1 MPAITF
7 HCPHCAANLKIRD
20 DQITSSPVACPDCR
34 KPMLI
39 TRDEFG
45 NVAVAAPAP
54 AISPAKGAKSQK
66 SAASGKAVGTAAGK
80 SPTPPIVREEPLEAA
95 SAQGEPSW
103 KRLSP
108 TTLWIGAA
116 LAGLVA
122 ILVAGILF
130 WPRGSKP
137 DSHVAEADD
146 AKSITVG
153 ARQPV
158 AGKSNSG
165 ASGKATRSSSAA
177 GLGQKGPTPPP
188 VAGRLGALGQK
199 IAEYRVK
206 KGHFPAAVPGRD
218 GLASS
223 ERLSWLAELVA
234 TVLQPGR
241 PEPAWSES
249 WRSQRNERFVRQRI
263 PEFLNPS
270 IDRLTGP
277 ENYPT
282 THFAGVAGVGADAA
296 DLPVDHPRAG
306 IFGNTRSTRMD
317 DIRDG
322 ASNTLMVV
330 GVTGDLGSWA
340 AAGRPTVRAFTR
352 EPYINGPDGIGTGS
366 PDRMMVLK
374 ADGSVQEFSAKT
386 DPRILRRMAA
396 MADGLPLDPKV
407 PGEPGDKSP
416 QTPSLDQLTAL
427 VAKVQPAPSA
437 AKAAD
442 GVATTAQSAGP
453 RPPLATVR
461 PPAKKSGAAPSAPVP
476 RANVA
481 AALGQR
487 VIRFEHNKP
496 APLRD
501 VLNDLEELV
510 TVPIRGDRQEIADL
524 DDLMQTPVSLEL
536 ENTTVA
542 AILEAVLAPARLTYQ
557 VRPDAIQLHR
567 LGPAT
572 GRASSP

>member
-39 TRDEFG
+39 MRDEFG
-45 NVAVAAPAP
+45 NVAAAAPAP
-54 AISPAKGAKSQK
+54 AGSPAKGARSQK
-66 SAASGKAVGTAAGK
+66 PPASGKAVGTATGK
-80 SPTPPIVREEPLEAA
+80 SQTTPPIVREEPPEAP
-95 SAQGEPSW
+95 AQGQPLW
-103 KRLSP
+103 KRLSRKA
-108 TTLWIGAA
+108 TLWIGAGV
-116 LAGLVA
+116 AGLAV
-122 ILVAGILF
+122 ILVAGTIFF
-130 WPRGSKP
+130 WPRGSRSA
-137 DSHVAEADD
+137 SHAVEADD
-146 AKSITVG
+146 PNLANMSGNQRVTGKNS
-153 ARQPV
+153 PL
-158 AGKSNSG
+158 AGQ
-165 ASGKATRSSSAA
+165 ASRINPAA
-177 GLGQKGPTPPP
+177 NAGQNGPKPPT
-188 VAGRLGALGQK
+188 VAGRLGALGQR
-199 IAEYRVK
+199 IAEYRAKRV
-206 KGHFPAAVPGRD
+206 HFPGSAPGRD
-218 GLASS
+218 GLPAS

-234 TVLQPGR
+234 TVLQPER
-241 PEPAWSES
+241 PAPAWNES

-306 IFGNTRSTRMD
+306 IFGNTRSTRME

-340 AAGRPTVRAFTR
+340 AAGKPTVRAFTR
-352 EPYINGPDGIGTGS
+352 EPYVNGPDGIGTGS

-374 ADGSVQEFSAKT
+374 ADGSVQEFSSKT

-416 QTPSLDQLTAL
+416 QPSLDQLTAL
-427 VAKVQPAPSA
+427 VAKVQPAPSG
-437 AKAAD
+437 AKATD
-442 GVATTAQSAGP
+442 GMSKAPDPVGT
-453 RPPLATVR
+453 RPPVAAAR
-461 PPAKKSGAAPSAPVP
+461 PVAKKSSAPPAPKVD
-476 RANVA
+476 VST
-481 AALGQR
+481 ALAQR
-487 VIRFEHNKP
+487 VARSEQSKP
-496 APLRD
+496 VPLRD
-501 VLNDLEELV
+501 VLNWLEELA
-510 TVPIRGDRQEIADL
+510 TVPIRGDRHEIPDL
-524 DDLMQTPVSLEL
+524 DDLLQTPVSWEL

-542 AILEAVLAPARLTYQ
+542 AILETVLAPARLNYQ
-557 VRPDAIQLHR
+557 VKPDAIQLHR
-567 LGPAT
+567 LGPAA
-572 GRASSP
+572 GRAASP

>member
-1 MPAITF
+1 LATAPVID
-7 HCPHCAANLKIRD
+7 K
-20 DQITSSPVACPDCR
+20 SSPVA
-34 KPMLI
+34 
-39 TRDEFG
+39 
-45 NVAVAAPAP
+45 
-54 AISPAKGAKSQK
+54 S
-66 SAASGKAVGTAAGK
+66 
-80 SPTPPIVREEPLEAA
+80 
-95 SAQGEPSW
+95 
-103 KRLSP
+103 
-108 TTLWIGAA
+108 
-116 LAGLVA
+116 
-122 ILVAGILF
+122 
-130 WPRGSKP
+130 
-137 DSHVAEADD
+137 
-146 AKSITVG
+146 
-153 ARQPV
+153 
-158 AGKSNSG
+158 
-165 ASGKATRSSSAA
+165 
-177 GLGQKGPTPPP
+177 
-188 VAGRLGALGQK
+188 GRLARNNPAADAAQNGPKPSSVADRFGALGQR

-206 KGHFPAAVPGRD
+206 KGRFPTAASGRD
-218 GLASS
+218 GLPPS

-234 TVLQPGR
+234 TILQPDR
-241 PEPAWSES
+241 PAPDWSDS

-306 IFGNTRSTRMD
+306 IFGNNRSTRME

-340 AAGRPTVRAFTR
+340 AAGKPTVRAFTR

-407 PGEPGDKSP
+407 PGEPGDKSR

-427 VAKVQPAPSA
+427 VAKVQPAPPGSSSTEGA
-437 AKAAD
+437 AKAPGSPGGRAPI
-442 GVATTAQSAGP
+442 AAAKP
-453 RPPLATVR
+453 A
-461 PPAKKSGAAPSAPVP
+461 AKKSAVPPAAPAPKVD
-476 RANVA
+476 VST
-481 AALGQR
+481 ALAQR

-496 APLRD
+496 APMRD
-501 VLNDLEELV
+501 VLNVLEELV
-510 TVPIRGDRQEIADL
+510 TVPIRGDRHEIADL

-536 ENTTVA
+536 DNTTVA

-557 VRPDAIQLHR
+557 VQPDAIQLHR
-567 LGPAT
+567 LGAAA

>member
-34 KPMLI
+34 KPMLV

-45 NVAVAAPAP
+45 NVAAAAPAP
-54 AISPAKGAKSQK
+54 AGSPVKGAKRQK
-66 SAASGKAVGTAAGK
+66 PPASGKAVGTATGK
-80 SPTPPIVREEPLEAA
+80 SQTPPIVREETPEAP
-95 SAQGEPSW
+95 AQEQPPW
-103 KRLSP
+103 KRLSRKA
-108 TTLWIGAA
+108 TLWIGAGV
-116 LAGLVA
+116 AGLAV

-130 WPRGSKP
+130 WPRGSQSASHAVETDDPNLAKMTGNQQVTGKNSPPAAQAARINPAANAGQIGPKP
-137 DSHVAEADD
+137 L
-146 AKSITVG
+146 TV
-153 ARQPV
+153 
-158 AGKSNSG
+158 
-165 ASGKATRSSSAA
+165 TE
-177 GLGQKGPTPPP
+177 
-188 VAGRLGALGQK
+188 RLGALGQR

-206 KGHFPAAVPGRD
+206 RGRFPAAAPGRD
-218 GLASS
+218 GLPAS

-234 TVLQPGR
+234 TVLQPQR
-241 PEPAWSES
+241 PAPAWSES

-282 THFAGVAGVGADAA
+282 THFAGVAGVDADAA
-296 DLPVDHPRAG
+296 DLPVGHPRAG
-306 IFGNTRSTRMD
+306 IFGNNRSTRME

-340 AAGRPTVRAFTR
+340 AAGKPTVRAFTR
-352 EPYINGPDGIGTGS
+352 EPYVNGPDGIGTGS

-416 QTPSLDQLTAL
+416 QPSLDQLTAL
-427 VAKVQPAPSA
+427 VAKVQPAPPGA
-437 AKAAD
+437 KLTDGMAKAPD
-442 GVATTAQSAGP
+442 PVGP
-453 RPPLATVR
+453 RPPVAAAR
-461 PPAKKSGAAPSAPVP
+461 PAAKKSSAPPAPKVD
-476 RANVA
+476 VST
-481 AALGQR
+481 ALAQR
-487 VIRFEHNKP
+487 VARSEQSKP
-496 APLRD
+496 VPLRD
-501 VLNDLEELV
+501 VLNWLEELA
-510 TVPIRGDRQEIADL
+510 TVPIRGDRHEIPDL
-524 DDLMQTPVSLEL
+524 DDLLQTPVSWEL

-542 AILEAVLAPARLTYQ
+542 AILETVLGAARLNYQ
-557 VRPDAIQLHR
+557 VKPDAIQLHR
-567 LGPAT
+567 LGPASA
-572 GRASSP
+572 RAASP